1 MDEVLHAR
9 LAAGHGTIRAADLL
23 TAGYASQD
31 IRRLVRDGSLHRIR
45 YGVYVDAARYQ
56 AADDHGRHVLEI
68 RAVVRALPQH
78 AASHLSA
85 LVWWGLPVL
94 RSDLGPVHVC
104 GIDKGHPR
112 SSPSL
117 QVHRSVSAADVVQH
131 RGIPVVAAELAVLQ
145 TCQLVGPRAA
155 IVAAEGGL
163 RARSV
168 CRQEL
173 LRREGCGSW
182 GVPAAQVVA
191 LADQHS
197 ESAGESWC
205 RLVFAGLGL
214 VQPEQQVEI
223 RDDRGRFVARVDFL
237 FRERRLIVEFDGAL
251 KYAGADGREAL
262 IAEKRRED
270 ALRRLGYRV
279 VRLTWAD
286 LHDPE
291 RVLRLLGL

>member
-31 IRRLVRDGSLHRIR
+31 IRRLVRDGSLHRVR

-68 RAVVRALPQH
+68 RAVVRALPQY

-117 QVHRSVSAADVVQH
+117 QVHRSVSAVDVVQH

-145 TCQLVGPRAA
+145 TCQLARTASCDRRGRGRAPRPFGMPAGAASTRGLRELGCPGRAGGRSCGSTQRVGRRVVVPPRVRRPRASPA
-155 IVAAEGGL
+155 GAAGRDPRRPRPVRGAGRFL
-163 RARSV
+163 RSASVVSSSSSTAPSSTRGPTAARPSSLRSV
-168 CRQEL
+168 GKTRCAD
-173 LRREGCGSW
+173 W
-182 GVPAAQVVA
+182 ATA
-191 LADQHS
+191 L
-197 ESAGESWC
+197 
-205 RLVFAGLGL
+205 
-214 VQPEQQVEI
+214 
-223 RDDRGRFVARVDFL
+223 
-237 FRERRLIVEFDGAL
+237 
-251 KYAGADGREAL
+251 
-262 IAEKRRED
+262 
-270 ALRRLGYRV
+270 
-279 VRLTWAD
+279 
-286 LHDPE
+286 
-291 RVLRLLGL
+291 